1 MYPNRPTQILTEAG
15 DATNMLWNWQTP
27 VLKFDRNADPSPSP
41 SHVISATFKPKL
53 SNRSSSTSTVQCLH
67 LLVHLHLLCCLSPL
81 LDVKRS
87 VDQFPA
93 ELSHRSPL
101 IGCRGFASR
110 PNERTLQSPR
120 PTKGNFAWHII
131 KSGVGK
137 PGTRTPT
144 QLRVRL
150 AIGRQSPSVSLF
162 SIFLQSKSFPFTRF
176 CCLVSLC
183 GIQREAIGWLC
194 FALLC
199 WDETEYEDDI
209 IDRRHP
215 RTLDAD
221 PLFLFTATTVRLP
234 SWVHIHSPSFCRHNT
249 IDSTNSSGLS
259 SPFEPHSILDSTP
272 PYLRTASPGGT
283 APTPPPPTIC
293 PCAVQK
299 HPPTSRAAAS
309 SPSPRIAP
317 PAWAPATKTSPA
329 SPSSK

>member
-1 MYPNRPTQILTEAG
+1 VPPLSPN
-15 DATNMLWNWQTP
+15 
-27 VLKFDRNADPSPSP
+27 SPIVHP
-41 SHVISATFKPKL
+41 PDL
-53 SNRSSSTSTVQCLH
+53 QYLH
-67 LLVHLHLLCCLSPL
+67 LPIHLHLLCCLSPL
-81 LDVKRS
+81 LDVKPS

-93 ELSHRSPL
+93 EHSHRSPP
-101 IGCRGFASR
+101 IGCRGFASS

-120 PTKGNFAWHII
+120 PTKGNFAWRII
-131 KSGVGK
+131 LHQIRSGEVRDQN
-137 PGTRTPT
+137 TT

-150 AIGRQSPSVSLF
+150 AIGRQSLSLTLSLLHLLAIEELSF
-162 SIFLQSKSFPFTRF
+162 HSFLLLGLFVRNSEGSNR
-176 CCLVSLC
+176 V
-183 GIQREAIGWLC
+183 
-194 FALLC
+194 ALLC

-221 PLFLFTATTVRLP
+221 PLFLFTTSTIRLP
-234 SWVHIHSPSFCRHNT
+234 SRVHIHSPSFCRHNA
-249 IDSTNSSGLS
+249 IDSTNSSGFF

-283 APTPPPPTIC
+283 APTPPPTIC

-299 HPPTSRAAAS
+299 HPPTSRAVVS